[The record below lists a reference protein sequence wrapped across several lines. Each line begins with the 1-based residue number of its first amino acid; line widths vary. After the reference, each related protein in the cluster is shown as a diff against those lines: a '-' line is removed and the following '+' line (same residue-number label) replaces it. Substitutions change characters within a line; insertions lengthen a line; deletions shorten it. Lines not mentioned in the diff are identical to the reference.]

1 MENNWQPPSTLGAE
15 MPARAFSLS
24 PELSAFGT
32 KFPELPEDFKIQ
44 PLMNKA
50 LIVKALPEE
59 KRGSILVAEDTR
71 LKDMTLCQIGKILA
85 VGPLWYAHGTLA
97 DIPRDQIPK
106 VGDIVYFSPYEGIA
120 RLGMK
125 DQEGLFIHLTEESV
139 VSIIGDEKSA
149 LKLKFYA

>member
-1 MENNWQPPSTLGAE
+1 MDNNWQPPSTFGAE
-15 MPARAFSLS
+15 MPARAFSLT
-24 PELSAFGT
+24 PEVSSFGT
-32 KFPELPEDFKIQ
+32 KFPELPEGFVIK

-50 LIVKALPEE
+50 LIAKALPED
-59 KRGSILVAEDTR
+59 KVGSFYVAEETR
-71 LKDMTLCQIGKILA
+71 QKDMTLCQIGKIIA
-85 VGPLWYAHGTLA
+85 VGPLWYNHGTLA

-139 VSIIGDEKSA
+139 VDIIGDEQTA